1 MTYADEG
8 KAQIDRL
15 ISLQEQ
21 VDKFLGDSD
30 EKLKTLITE
39 ALALGL
45 QESHDSNVRPVIQM
59 AGQAKS
65 ELELVRSAIVEMRGR
80 LLDWRNNRW

>member
-8 KAQIDRL
+8 KVQIDQL

-21 VDKFLGDSD
+21 IDRFIENSD
-30 EKLKTLITE
+30 EKLASLIQG

-45 QESHDSNVRPVIQM
+45 QESHDSNMRPVVQM
-59 AGQAKS
+59 AAQAKS
-65 ELELVRSAIVEMRGR
+65 ELNLVRSALTEMRGR